1 MYEETLSS
9 DPRLLCTNRRH
20 IAELGVAC
28 ECAITGSEG
37 GYSGNG
43 VNIRT
48 GPSTGYTI
56 IGEGYEGQLA
66 CIWGY
71 VDGQEI
77 NGTPIWVDHDD
88 FSTGVGP
95 GYATDYYMYQYYP
108 TQNCYID

>member
-1 MYEETLSS
+1 MK
-9 DPRLLCTNRRH
+9 RLLAAILVCFAP
-20 IAELGVAC
+20 IAVISLSWVSPAN
-28 ECAITGSEG
+28 AQITGSEG